1 LGIGVDIHPF
11 LTTQD
16 MFLKIM
22 LGLTILLHFFA
33 ASIAIRLT
41 KVTKYNL
48 SWMLIS
54 AALVF
59 MAVRRFVEFLPFVTD
74 FKPQD
79 FRLFFVW
86 MGIATS
92 LFLAVGVFLIGK
104 IFKYMREVELKTRG
118 YEKKLLTSV
127 IDAEERERK
136 RFAKDLHDGL
146 GPLLSSIKLSISS
159 LNAQTSENQ
168 RQKVIASVDVA
179 VNEAIR
185 SIKEISDNLSPHV
198 LTNFGIT
205 KALRNFVNKMQLA
218 GKIKMVLDIQLP
230 DERYSESIEIVIYRV
245 ACELITNTY
254 KHSGARNARLELWK
268 ENGTLFLNY
277 FDDGKGFNVKR
288 LKEADGSPGMGCYNI
303 CSRVESLKGEVVFDE
318 ECAKGIFVSVKV
330 PLTDG

>member
-1 LGIGVDIHPF
+1 
-11 LTTQD
+11 

-41 KVTKYNL
+41 KVTKFNL

-79 FRLFFVW
+79 FRLLFVW

-92 LFLAVGVFLIGK
+92 LFLAVGVVLIGK

-159 LNAQTSENQ
+159 LNLQTSESQ
-168 RQKVIASVDVA
+168 RQKVIESVDVA

-198 LTNFGIT
+198 LTNFGIA
-205 KALRNFVNKMQLA
+205 KALKNFVNKMQLA
-218 GKIKMVLDIQLP
+218 GKLKMVLDIRLP
-230 DERYSESIEIVIYRV
+230 DERYAESIEIVIYRV

-254 KHSGARNARLELWK
+254 KHSGARRAQLELWK
-268 ENGTLFLNY
+268 ENGVLFLNY
-277 FDDGKGFNVKR
+277 SDDGKGFDVKR
-288 LKEADGSPGMGCYNI
+288 MKEVDGAAGMGCFNI

-318 ECAKGIFVSVKV
+318 DCEKGIFVSVKV
-330 PLTDG
+330 PLNEG